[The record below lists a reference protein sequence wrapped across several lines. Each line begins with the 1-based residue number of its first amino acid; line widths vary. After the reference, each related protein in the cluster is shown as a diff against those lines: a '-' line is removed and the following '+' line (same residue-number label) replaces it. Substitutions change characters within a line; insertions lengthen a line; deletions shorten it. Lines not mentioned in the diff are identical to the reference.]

1 MGCGTRSST
10 SSRPQ
15 TLVLGPHGDRNEALE
30 QGLPWPTWAFVL
42 RDLGEGTTRLIVRM
56 RSEFKPTLV
65 GLLANKYGLEPV
77 HLLMERKMLLGIK
90 HRAEPTPAS

>member
-1 MGCGTRSST
+1 
-10 SSRPQ
+10 
-15 TLVLGPHGDRNEALE
+15 
-30 QGLPWPTWAFVL
+30 
-42 RDLGEGTTRLIVRM
+42 M

-77 HLLMERKMLLGIK
+77 HLLMERKMLLGVK